1 MFTFY
6 SVQATGG
13 AAQLEASDPT
23 TAQGGCTG
31 ALCHPALSHLRSPHP
46 SASWSPQSRG
56 QALSPPARLRS
67 APSQVRSPLS
77 LPSSLLCPHILLA
90 GPTISDTSLQAQL
103 NATSYRKPP
112 GSLEPLGTF
121 LPGSPALGPG
131 GTMGLARQRL
141 ASLFLTSLRT

>member
-6 SVQATGG
+6 GVQATGG

-67 APSQVRSPLS
+67 APSQVRSPRLFPAAS
-77 LPSSLLCPHILLA
+77 SAPIHFSLGPPSLTLPSRPSSMP
-90 GPTISDTSLQAQL
+90 P
-103 NATSYRKPP
+103 PP
-112 GSLEPLGTF
+112 GSRPDLSSPSAHASRAAQLSGQEAPWDWHGR
-121 LPGSPALGPG
+121 GSPP
-131 GTMGLARQRL
+131 
-141 ASLFLTSLRT
+141 SS